1 LHDTIYNQYEKRD
14 YHIINIKDVE
24 WDAFPKC
31 SNNPSTFSN
40 LKSKEVTFAL
50 FVRITR
56 SWWVR
61 EKRNYIQM
69 SFANTYVKS
78 TFYITF
84 NDSKF
89 LKEYKNKTL
98 QWNQYWVEKYTYLIW
113 HDNRGMN
120 TRSSTHF
127 MILVKKNVK

>member
-1 LHDTIYNQYEKRD
+1 
-14 YHIINIKDVE
+14 
-24 WDAFPKC
+24 
-31 SNNPSTFSN
+31 
-40 LKSKEVTFAL
+40 
-50 FVRITR
+50 
-56 SWWVR
+56 
-61 EKRNYIQM
+61 M

-98 QWNQYWVEKYTYLIW
+98 QWNQYWVEKCTYLIW

-120 TRSSTHF
+120 TRSSIHF